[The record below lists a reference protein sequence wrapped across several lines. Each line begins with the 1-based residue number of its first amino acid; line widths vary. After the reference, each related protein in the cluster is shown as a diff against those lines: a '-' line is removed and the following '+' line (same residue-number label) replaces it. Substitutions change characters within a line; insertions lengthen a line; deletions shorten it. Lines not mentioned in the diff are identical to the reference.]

1 MEVLTYLC
9 SKSDQLISNDELIKA
24 CWPNQYI
31 GDSPLHKCIAQ
42 LRKVLGD
49 DPKHP
54 RFIKTIPKRG
64 YVFIGKT
71 KGLDTRPQK
80 LAVNWNGDPPYAG
93 LKPYT
98 FEQNFC
104 FFGREQVIED
114 IHCWLA
120 QKNEDEPMW
129 LSLSAPVGAGKSS
142 LVYAGL
148 LPKLVTHTFV
158 DKKHQ
163 QFCNTLDL
171 ATIKSPNT
179 AYLHLLSLLMKNE
192 LLSASLT
199 IENYTELISNQIKS
213 PNNTEIIDQ
222 FQSHLLVKNSH
233 SRFVIFIDHLEYL
246 FDNDSTNKLSKEQ
259 LGCFFLLIHLLVSS
273 KKCFL
278 ITAIRE
284 NFLPEFQQVNRQKS
298 QAYHYKIP
306 AFNHTELIDVVN
318 KPVELAG
325 LSFEYNQETRERLSS
340 VIIQQ
345 LQVEPFP
352 VSILQFCLEQL
363 YHKRNKRLITNKVYK
378 SIGGITGCLVLIAE
392 QNYLELTAQERK
404 DFESIL
410 FYLLALKNDGK
421 TVISQK
427 SYSINNFTG
436 KGCLSIINR
445 FVNSGIFR
453 LTYSNEKIFFC
464 LTHSSLLTEWARI
477 NQWIKSNIKT
487 LYLRHDLDVA
497 TERWLYH
504 EKSTHFLIHSS
515 KKLKKLNQTVTSNK
529 FSITEDEK
537 ELITSSS
544 TMLARIGFAKKT
556 IFTVFFLSIFSLLW
570 VSISL
575 TQKNE
580 QITTTRNNAESLI
593 SFMLYDL
600 KDKLEPLDKV
610 ELLNMVGNK
619 TLDYFAVAG
628 TDHLIG
634 ETLYQ
639 WIEALQLLGNVN
651 ISKNNYAEAESY
663 LNQTINVL
671 EHALESDEDNEKL
684 LELTMLSNYWLGY
697 SAFLQQNYDTAEPFL
712 RNYLVYANKLV
723 KLFPKPDWLLEQSYA
738 LNNLGALTEKT
749 HQLKMANDY
758 FEQSAQIKLALLETQ
773 PNNLELRVDLAD
785 TRSWQSNIQAKN
797 GKLIIAINYLKK
809 ALLQI
814 EKVSSIECYLY
825 KVESLAHSNHKLA
838 LLYYDN
844 GDLIN
849 ALNYSQK
856 SEKNIKQ
863 LVNNDKNNFLYKE
876 DLLWSYLLSVQI
888 LINQAKFD
896 QALIFIDKSQKLLT
910 NLKSSKPSKNQVI
923 RANVYLL
930 QQKSR
935 IMLSLKQYK
944 SALVTITDAMK
955 LFKQYLSVDRDT
967 SFYARVAL
975 TKLVIMR
982 GGSQGSRAS
991 ISKELDE
998 VINLLRTKLSSAHPD
1013 FDTISIYLT
1022 ILKFMGKLDPDES
1035 WLKLYENSDYN
1046 IPDYSIISS
1055 MDINNKN

>member
-148 LPKLVTHTFV
+148 LPKLVTHIFV

-179 AYLHLLSLLMKNE
+179 AYLNLLSLLMKNE

-199 IENYTELISNQIKS
+199 IENYTELISNQIKTL
-213 PNNTEIIDQ
+213 NETEMIDQ

-246 FDNDSTNKLSKEQ
+246 FDNYSTNKPSKEQ

-284 NFLPEFQQVNRQKS
+284 QFLPDFHQVNRQKPL
-298 QAYHYKIP
+298 AYHYKIP

-363 YHKRNKRLITNKVYK
+363 YQKRTKQLITNKVYK

-410 FYLLALKNDGK
+410 FYLLALKKDGK

-427 SYSINNFTG
+427 SCSINNFTG
-436 KGCLSIINR
+436 KGTLSVINR
-445 FVNSGIFR
+445 FINSGIFR
-453 LTYSNEKIFFC
+453 LTYSNEKTFFC
-464 LTHSSLLTEWARI
+464 LTHNSLLTEWARI
-477 NQWIKSNIKT
+477 NQWIKRNIKA

-504 EKSTHFLIHSS
+504 EKSTHFLLHSS
-515 KKLKKLNQTVTSNK
+515 KKIKKLNQTVTSNK

-544 TMLARIGFAKKT
+544 TMLARIGFAKKMM
-556 IFTVFFLSIFSLLW
+556 FTVFSLSILSLLW
-570 VSISL
+570 LSISL

-580 QITTTRNNAESLI
+580 QITATRNNAESLI

-600 KDKLEPLDKV
+600 KDKLEPLGKV

-619 TLDYFAVAG
+619 TLDYFAVSG

-634 ETLYQ
+634 KTLYQ
-639 WIEALQLLGNVN
+639 WIEALQLLGNVS

-663 LNQTINVL
+663 FNQTINVL
-671 EHALESDEDNEKL
+671 EHALESDGNNEKL
-684 LELTMLSNYWLGY
+684 LELAMLSNYWMGY
-697 SAFLQQNYDTAEPFL
+697 SAFLQQNYDTAEPFM
-712 RNYLVYANKLV
+712 RNYLAYANKLV
-723 KLFPKPDWLLEQSYA
+723 KLFPKQDWQLEQSYA
-738 LNNLGALTEKT
+738 LNNLGSVAEKK
-749 HQLKMANDY
+749 HLLSIANDY
-758 FEQSAQIKLALLETQ
+758 FEQSALIKLALLETQ
-773 PNNLELRVDLAD
+773 PNNLALRVDLAD

-797 GKLIIAINYLKK
+797 GKLIIAIQYLQR
-809 ALLQI
+809 AMSQI
-814 EKVSSIECYLY
+814 ETISSIEDSFNNI
-825 KVESLAHSNHKLA
+825 ESLANWEHKLA
-838 LLYYDN
+838 ALYYDN

-849 ALNYSQK
+849 ALHHSKKAEN
-856 SEKNIKQ
+856 NIKR
-863 LVNNDKNNFLYKE
+863 LVNNDQKNFLYKE
-876 DLLWSYLLSVQI
+876 DLLWSYLLSIQV
-888 LINQAKFD
+888 LINQAQQD
-896 QALIFIDKSQKLLT
+896 QALVYIVKSKKLLKQLKAPEIQKSQI
-910 NLKSSKPSKNQVI
+910 I

-930 QQKSR
+930 QQQAR
-935 IMLSLKQYK
+935 VMATLKQYQT
-944 SALVTITDAMK
+944 ALVAITDAIK
-955 LFKQYLSVDRDT
+955 LFKQSLSVEDNT
-967 SFYARVAL
+967 SFYSRIIL
-975 TKLVIMR
+975 TKLGIIGMTKDVDKMVIHR
-982 GGSQGSRAS
+982 
-991 ISKELDE
+991 ELD
-998 VINLLRTKLSSAHPD
+998 VILKLLAAKLTPTNPD
-1013 FDTISIYLT
+1013 YDAISIYLT
-1022 ILKFMGKLDPDES
+1022 ILKFMDKLPIDEP
-1035 WLKLYENSDYN
+1035 WLKLYESSDYN

-1055 MDINNKN
+1055 MDIKNEN